1 MDPVMLI
8 FLVAIFGLL
17 LFMMNKN
24 RKRQREVTDMR
35 TSLAV
40 GQEVMTSSGMY
51 GTVIAVE
58 GNVVTIESTPGSTS
72 KWFIQAIG
80 KKVDPAVEYA
90 VPDDE
95 DTISDTEESA
105 ESSSGDSGTS
115 TPDGFLSED
124 QVRRPYRDE
133 KKD

>member
-24 RKRQREVTDMR
+24 RKRQREMMDMR
-35 TSLAV
+35 SSLAV
-40 GQEVMTSSGMY
+40 GEEVMTSSGMY
-51 GTVIAVE
+51 GTVTAVE

-72 KWFIQAIG
+72 KWFVQAIG
-80 KKVDPAVEYA
+80 KRVDPAVEYA
-90 VPDDE
+90 VPGEDADE
-95 DTISDTEESA
+95 A
-105 ESSSGDSGTS
+105 EDADETTTDSGTS

>member
-24 RKRQREVTDMR
+24 RKRQREMMDMR
-35 TSLAV
+35 SSLAV
-40 GQEVMTSSGMY
+40 GEEVMTSSGMY
-51 GTVIAVE
+51 GTVTAVE

-72 KWFIQAIG
+72 KWFVQAIG
-80 KKVDPAVEYA
+80 KRVDPAVEYA
-90 VPDDE
+90 VPGEDADE
-95 DTISDTEESA
+95 A
-105 ESSSGDSGTS
+105 EDAAETTTDSGTS

-133 KKD
+133 KTD